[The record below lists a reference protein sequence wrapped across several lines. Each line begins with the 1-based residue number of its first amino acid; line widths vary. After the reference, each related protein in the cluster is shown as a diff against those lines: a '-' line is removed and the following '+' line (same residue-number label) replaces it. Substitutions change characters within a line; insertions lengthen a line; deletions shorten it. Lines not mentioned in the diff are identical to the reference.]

1 MRFCSFILKL
11 KSYTYTTVEG
21 SFLGFMIKKESIGV
35 SFENKVV
42 HMNNTSGNLGKLSCH
57 SEVKMRQV
65 VKYKW
70 FVGKI
75 KWL

>member
-21 SFLGFMIKKESIGV
+21 TCLGFMIKKKSIGV
-35 SFENKVV
+35 RLENKVV

-57 SEVKMRQV
+57 SRK
-65 VKYKW
+65 K
-70 FVGKI
+70 
-75 KWL
+75 